1 MPLGEPHI
9 ARPGGPIIYPGD
21 KDYLVWNPHTESWEL
36 EARARWFECGYPL
49 DERPNE
55 LCTKFIGHGGSH
67 GQRE

>member
-1 MPLGEPHI
+1 MPNPT
-9 ARPGGPIIYPGD
+9 IYFSSPYVD
-21 KDYLVWNPHTESWEL
+21 EQKWIVWNHITESWEPQ
-36 EARARWFECGYPL
+36 AQARWFECGYPL